1 MANSDDN
8 QPQRGTTPVPPRGGK
23 RTPNRPS
30 SGGRPSS
37 AANRGGQRTTPTAG
51 QRSGPSGGTR
61 TAQAPPRRPG
71 AGSPSDR
78 RRQALAQQ
86 RRRRQTLLAG
96 GAIGLV
102 IVVVAVLVIIKVTGG
117 NNHTTSATKGSTN
130 QPVAASV
137 MDKLTSVST
146 SQLAAAANNF
156 KASQLTYPTAA
167 NGAPINKTGKPEL
180 LYIGAEY
187 CPYCATERWPMVLA
201 LSKFGHFSGLTNIH
215 SSPTDVYPSTQ
226 TFSFYKSSFT
236 SQYLKFTPVETE
248 TVNEKPLQKPTAAQ
262 TAILTK
268 YDPGQSIPFVYFNGE
283 AYFVGAQYN
292 PQLVHG
298 KSFQEI
304 ANDIAAGKST
314 LASNVYA
321 NAGAIVSN
329 ICKMTGGKPGRVC
342 KYFPKPINS

>member
-1 MANSDDN
+1 VANTDDN

-37 AANRGGQRTTPTAG
+37 ASNRGGQRATPT
-51 QRSGPSGGTR
+51 GGNR
-61 TAQAPPRRPG
+61 TAQATPRRPG

-117 NNHTTSATKGSTN
+117 NNNTTSATKGSTN

-137 MDKLTSVST
+137 INKLSSVST

-167 NGAPINKTGKPEL
+167 NGAPVNKTGKPEL

-215 SSPTDVYPSTQ
+215 SSPTDVYASTQ
-226 TFSFYKSSFT
+226 TFSFYKSTFT

-248 TVNEKPLQKPTAAQ
+248 TVAQKPLQKPTAAQ

-268 YDPGQSIPFVYFNGE
+268 YDSGQSIPFVYFNGK

-292 PQLVHG
+292 PQLLHG

-314 LASNVYA
+314 LASNIYA

-329 ICKMTGGKPGRVC
+329 ICKMTDGKPGSVC